1 MAMRGTEKGP
11 ARFSRV
17 RREMTSW
24 VVRVRGEIPGFVW
37 ASGEQ
42 LRRDYALPSAF
53 KAYVPLLRENGT
65 KEGPQEEIS

>member
-1 MAMRGTEKGP
+1 
-11 ARFSRV
+11 
-17 RREMTSW
+17 MTSW